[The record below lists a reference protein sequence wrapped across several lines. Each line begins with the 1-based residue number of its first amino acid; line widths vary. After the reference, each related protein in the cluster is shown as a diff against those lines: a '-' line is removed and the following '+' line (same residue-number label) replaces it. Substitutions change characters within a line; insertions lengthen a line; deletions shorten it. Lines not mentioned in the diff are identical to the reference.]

1 MIDRLIPQPEQEDSS
16 ILTAAVLSCVT
27 NRTIQAE
34 KYRYYVYKCHQPLFH
49 IHDHTREIVL
59 GDKPA
64 VPSAV
69 SKFAAL
75 LTYSKLVIIDER
87 QSVSL
92 IVSVQLIPAKTF
104 PKKK

>member
-1 MIDRLIPQPEQEDSS
+1 M
-16 ILTAAVLSCVT
+16 VM
-27 NRTIQAE
+27 
-34 KYRYYVYKCHQPLFH
+34 
-49 IHDHTREIVL
+49 
-59 GDKPA
+59 GDTPA
-64 VPSAV
+64 VPSAA